1 MSMSSQSVLEGY
13 NGTVMAYG
21 QTGTGKTFTLG
32 RLGEED
38 CSDRGIMV
46 RAMEDIL
53 ADIKPGED
61 TVTVSYLQVSQ
72 VWCSNFVVT
81 GVWCHFVLSLFSG
94 LRPYLVFCVQQL
106 YMESVQDLLAPE
118 RDNIAITEDPRT
130 GDVSVPGAT
139 QVQLQD
145 QSSFVRLLDVGEA
158 NRFAANTKL
167 NTESSRSHAILL
179 VSCHELQVHLV

>member
-32 RLGEED
+32 KLGEED

-61 TVTVSYLQVSQ
+61 TVTVSYL
-72 VWCSNFVVT
+72 
-81 GVWCHFVLSLFSG
+81 
-94 LRPYLVFCVQQL
+94 QL

-179 VSCHELQVHLV
+179 VSCQEPQVHLV

>member
-1 MSMSSQSVLEGY
+1 VLTETASQKRVYEVVAKPVVESVLEGY

-53 ADIKPGED
+53 ADVKPGED
-61 TVTVSYLQVSQ
+61 TVTVSYL
-72 VWCSNFVVT
+72 
-81 GVWCHFVLSLFSG
+81 
-94 LRPYLVFCVQQL
+94 QL

>member
-1 MSMSSQSVLEGY
+1 MSMSTQSVLEGY

-61 TVTVSYLQVSQ
+61 TVTVSYL
-72 VWCSNFVVT
+72 
-81 GVWCHFVLSLFSG
+81 
-94 LRPYLVFCVQQL
+94 QL

-179 VSCHELQVHLV
+179 VSCQEPQVHLG